1 MTWPG
6 ARRWATLEP
15 SIVFGRRSSVN
26 HHRSPVIVEF
36 PRASE
41 PGTLHTPFTSCP
53 VGPEGPGFH
62 AITGLDAEIDRVDPS
77 PVEDAFEASPRGFA
91 HWASLPRRPYRFP
104 AAGRLTTPVPEVRV
118 GEAA

>member
-1 MTWPG
+1 M
-6 ARRWATLEP
+6 
-15 SIVFGRRSSVN
+15 N

-41 PGTLHTPFTSCP
+41 PGTLHTSLTSCP

-62 AITGLDAEIDRVDPS
+62 VITGPGAEIDRVAPS
-77 PVEDAFEASPRGFA
+77 PNEDAFEASPRGFA
-91 HWASLPRRPYRFP
+91 HWASLPRRPYRSP

>member
-1 MTWPG
+1 M
-6 ARRWATLEP
+6 
-15 SIVFGRRSSVN
+15 N